1 MAGLSR
7 TGSIWALGAGK
18 NPFAS
23 KQTPIKKELKTIIDE
38 VTSVKKVC
46 MTSRSSLL
54 NILHSLD
61 GDKTSAPWWKIGES
75 LATSEKDFKQGQ
87 GALLRDAVTS
97 ATETMKKMAT
107 CQVTFENEL
116 QSSLGAESPIHSMI
130 YKDYP
135 NLQREKE
142 SLRQKQKEV
151 EAMGNRHI
159 KEKQRINQLRESEK
173 ESEEELVEKENR
185 LTDELD
191 NANKEATQAED
202 RLATTLYILQAKEK
216 DLALNMVDS
225 LKTLQSFFRRILGHL
240 DQDLPALEEKVKS
253 SEKTRVYGEDLA
265 VHLRSHKRS
274 IAAPLS
280 LGVKGLK
287 NNLKEEGLFRIA
299 PSIPTFKMLKAY
311 IDTGGSEEVI
321 LKKYKDPHIYTA
333 VIKYYL
339 RELPDPLFCSA
350 YARQWAATNA
360 IKDDRRRMKEID
372 RLLDEIPAANKRNIE
387 FLFKFLAQ
395 LTVEEVTNKM
405 SISNLI
411 VVLGPNLLWESDT
424 LKTVSLEHVSRSLI
438 EVWSSRHFLRTRSQ
452 SECENIFRRGES
464 VVEHWEGEEVTKRST
479 AVRSDIKERR
489 RQIFTTEASIEN
501 EDGVVGEEQ
510 LSFEASENQEDDQ
523 VETRSRAF
531 NNQSESDNSDMSVSQ
546 PRTYSDSLLKL
557 PTLNE
562 DHVDDFLELEA
573 KLKTAFDE
581 EDCPE
586 VSATS
591 VGGGDNQARGSLGGG
606 GGATGARNAL
616 LSGTKSSP
624 NLKTRSYSL
633 QTPTILEGMA
643 SSSPVPERKRR
654 SMIPKL
660 NFRRSRPLSFEN
672 NP

>member
-1 MAGLSR
+1 
-7 TGSIWALGAGK
+7 
-18 NPFAS
+18 
-23 KQTPIKKELKTIIDE
+23 
-38 VTSVKKVC
+38 
-46 MTSRSSLL
+46 
-54 NILHSLD
+54 
-61 GDKTSAPWWKIGES
+61 
-75 LATSEKDFKQGQ
+75 
-87 GALLRDAVTS
+87 
-97 ATETMKKMAT
+97 
-107 CQVTFENEL
+107 
-116 QSSLGAESPIHSMI
+116 
-130 YKDYP
+130 
-135 NLQREKE
+135 
-142 SLRQKQKEV
+142 
-151 EAMGNRHI
+151 
-159 KEKQRINQLRESEK
+159 LRESEK

-202 RLATTLYILQAKEK
+202 KLATTLYILQAKEK

-225 LKTLQSFFRRILGHL
+225 LKTLQSFFRRVLDHL
-240 DQDLPALEEKVKS
+240 DQDLPALEQKVKTS
-253 SEKTRVYGEDLA
+253 AKTKVYGEDLA
-265 VHLRSHKRS
+265 VHLRSHERS

-372 RLLDEIPAANKRNIE
+372 RLLDEIPSANKRNIE

-411 VVLGPNLLWESDT
+411 VVLGPNLLWEANT
-424 LKTVSLEHVSRSLI
+424 LKTVSLEHVCRSLI
-438 EVWSSRHFLRTRSQ
+438 EVWSSRHFLRARSQ
-452 SECENIFRRGES
+452 SEEHILRRGES

-489 RQIFTTEASIEN
+489 RQITEEASIES
-501 EDGVVGEEQ
+501 EDGVEQ
-510 LSFEASENQEDDQ
+510 LAFEPAEDHEENQLEN
-523 VETRSRAF
+523 RSRAV
-531 NNQSESDNSDMSVSQ
+531 NNQSESDYSEQTNWRADMSGSQ
-546 PRTYSDSLLKL
+546 SSLLKL

-562 DHVDDFLELEA
+562 DHVDEFLELEA

-581 EDCPE
+581 EDCA
-586 VSATS
+586 SRGGDDQGKDGRGGAF
-591 VGGGDNQARGSLGGG
+591 GGGGGRGGGGG
-606 GGATGARNAL
+606 GGAAGARNAI

-624 NLKTRSYSL
+624 SLKTRSYSL
-633 QTPTILEGMA
+633 QTPILEGMMT
-643 SSSPVPERKRR
+643 SSPERKRR

-660 NFRRSRPLSFEN
+660 NFRRSRPPSFDN